1 MQMGDLSQDEVARRV
16 GKKRPT
22 VANSLRLLKLPED
35 MQKSLIDSQIT
46 AGHARALLSVNNPAD
61 QRILFGKIVGSALSV
76 REAEALAADY
86 NNGGRASGKKVKK
99 VNMRKDP
106 DIAEIEQKF
115 IEIFGTKV
123 VLKGNVDKGTIQI
136 DYFSRQDLDRLY
148 NVIAREK

>member
-1 MQMGDLSQDEVARRV
+1 
-16 GKKRPT
+16 
-22 VANSLRLLKLPED
+22 
-35 MQKSLIDSQIT
+35 
-46 AGHARALLSVNNPAD
+46 
-61 QRILFGKIVGSALSV
+61 
-76 REAEALAADY
+76 
-86 NNGGRASGKKVKK
+86 
-99 VNMRKDP
+99 MRKDP